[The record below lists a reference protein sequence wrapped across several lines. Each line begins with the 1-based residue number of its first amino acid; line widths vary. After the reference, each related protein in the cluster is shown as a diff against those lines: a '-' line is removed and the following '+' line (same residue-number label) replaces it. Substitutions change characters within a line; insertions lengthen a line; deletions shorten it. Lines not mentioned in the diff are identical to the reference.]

1 MLSPGDKSWKQ
12 KWYQVIFESDTP
24 AGRRFDVLLL
34 IAITGSLLVIMLESV
49 PRLNEKYAS
58 TFVALE
64 WFFTILFSIE
74 YIIRLRI
81 VRRPLSYVTSFYGI
95 IDLISILPSYLAIVL
110 GGAQYFIVI
119 RSLRLLRV
127 FRVLKMVRFIG
138 EANVLSSALRASRH
152 KIAVFLIAVIC
163 INFIMGTVMYL
174 VEGPENGFKSI
185 PISIYWCIV
194 TLTTVGYGDISPA
207 TPLGQFIASVIMI
220 MGYGVIA
227 VPTGIV
233 TSELAK
239 APQTSD
245 PEGKTQACSVCE
257 ETGMAADAEYCQYC
271 GEAL

>member
-1 MLSPGDKSWKQ
+1 MLAPGDKKWKQ
-12 KWYQVIFESDTP
+12 HWYQVIFESDTP
-24 AGRRFDVLLL
+24 SGKRFDVFLLF
-34 IAITGSLLVIMLESV
+34 AIIGSLLVIMLETV
-49 PRLNEKYAS
+49 PKFNEKYAS
-58 TFVALE
+58 TFVILE

-81 VRRPLSYVTSFYGI
+81 VKRPLSYVTSFYGI
-95 IDLISILPSYLAIVL
+95 IDLISVLPSYLAIVL

-163 INFIMGTVMYL
+163 INFIMGTVMYM
-174 VEGPENGFKSI
+174 VEGPEHGFKSI

-207 TPLGQFIASVIMI
+207 TPLGQFIASAIMI

-233 TSELAK
+233 TSEINRSQAQGNQASK
-239 APQTSD
+239 SCAVC
-245 PEGKTQACSVCE
+245 GKS
-257 ETGMAADAEYCQYC
+257 GMAAEAEYCQYC